1 MNFIKANPAQM
12 HKTDGIVHELKKDL
26 KGTAFEV
33 RTQIMAEEIEDIIVA
48 ELEGV
53 GAYWCGIDNTLEDWK
68 NAPKDLPVAQYAAAL
83 LLAGKAIMLY
93 DIEDEDETWILTL
106 QGLLDGIGRFMAQEK
121 VGIDSIVDEPDGA
134 FQFALF
140 GKIVYA

>member
-1 MNFIKANPAQM
+1 
-12 HKTDGIVHELKKDL
+12 
-26 KGTAFEV
+26 
-33 RTQIMAEEIEDIIVA
+33 
-48 ELEGV
+48 
-53 GAYWCGIDNTLEDWK
+53 
-68 NAPKDLPVAQYAAAL
+68 
-83 LLAGKAIMLY
+83 MLY

>member
-1 MNFIKANPAQM
+1 MNFIKADPAQM
-12 HKTDGIVHELKKDL
+12 HKTHGIVHELKKDL

-33 RTQIMAEEIEDIIVA
+33 RTQITAEEIEDIIVA
-48 ELEGV
+48 ELEGM